1 MYFVEVI
8 WYSDYDDDE
17 KLDKVLVLA
26 SDWNGAMYK
35 VNQEFSNICSIKMEQ
50 IQFDECN
57 VIYLSEDESVIEKIK
72 DANSY

>member
-26 SDWNGAMYK
+26 YDWNNAMYK

-57 VIYLSEDESVIEKIK
+57 VIYLPEDESAIEKIR